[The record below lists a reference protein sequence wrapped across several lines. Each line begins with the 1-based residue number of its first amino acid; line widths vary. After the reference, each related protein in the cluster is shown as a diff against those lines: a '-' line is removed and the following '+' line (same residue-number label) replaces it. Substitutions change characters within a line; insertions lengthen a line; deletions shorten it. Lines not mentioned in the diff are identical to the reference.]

1 MLKKADI
8 FFNLKN
14 LVKTTYSL
22 KSRITKCQNLYGYKF
37 K

>member
-1 MLKKADI
+1 MSKKAV
-8 FFNLKN
+8 FFILKN